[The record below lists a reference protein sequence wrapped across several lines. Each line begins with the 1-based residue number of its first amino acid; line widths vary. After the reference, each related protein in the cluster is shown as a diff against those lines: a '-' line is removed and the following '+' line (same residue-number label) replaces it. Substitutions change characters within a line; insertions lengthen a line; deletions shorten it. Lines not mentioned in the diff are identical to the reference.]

1 MRELS
6 IIPIFLKNF
15 NLSLLET
22 HQYSLSDV
30 QDLISS
36 RDLCKYINLFL
47 INENKILLTYDED
60 IIEPPRS
67 FNIKITNNP
76 NKGESELML
85 YVFSSKHSSGS
96 MFFYNIIGLD
106 ILKISSLYRDITQS
120 KEGQEIFIINYRK

>member
-15 NLSLLET
+15 NLNLLET
-22 HQYSLSDV
+22 PQYSLSDN
-30 QDLISS
+30 LINSI
-36 RDLCKYINLFL
+36 DLCKFINLFL

-60 IIEPPRS
+60 IIESPRS

-96 MFFYNIIGLD
+96 MFFYNIMGLD
-106 ILKISSLYRDITQS
+106 ILKISSIYRDITQS

>member
-22 HQYSLSDV
+22 PQYSLSDN
-30 QDLISS
+30 LINSI
-36 RDLCKYINLFL
+36 DLCKFINLFL

-60 IIEPPRS
+60 IIESPRS

-96 MFFYNIIGLD
+96 MFFYNIMGLD
-106 ILKISSLYRDITQS
+106 ILKISSIYRDITQS

>member
-22 HQYSLSDV
+22 PQYSLSN
-30 QDLISS
+30 DLINS
-36 RDLCKYINLFL
+36 RDLCKFINLFL

-76 NKGESELML
+76 NKGESELIL

-96 MFFYNIIGLD
+96 IFSYNIMGLD

>member
-15 NLSLLET
+15 NLNLLET
-22 HQYSLSDV
+22 PQYSLSDN
-30 QDLISS
+30 LINSI
-36 RDLCKYINLFL
+36 DLCKFINLFL
-47 INENKILLTYDED
+47 INKNKILLTYDED
-60 IIEPPRS
+60 IIESPRS

-76 NKGESELML
+76 NKGESELIL

-96 MFFYNIIGLD
+96 MFFYNIMGLD
-106 ILKISSLYRDITQS
+106 ILKISSIYRDITQS

>member
-15 NLSLLET
+15 NLNLLET
-22 HQYSLSDV
+22 PQYSLSDN
-30 QDLISS
+30 LINSI
-36 RDLCKYINLFL
+36 DLCKFINLFL

-60 IIEPPRS
+60 IIESPKS

-96 MFFYNIIGLD
+96 MFFYNIMGLD
-106 ILKISSLYRDITQS
+106 ILKISSIYRDITQS

>member
-22 HQYSLSDV
+22 PQYSLSDN
-30 QDLISS
+30 LINS
-36 RDLCKYINLFL
+36 RDLCKFINLFL

-60 IIEPPRS
+60 IIESPRS

-96 MFFYNIIGLD
+96 MFFYNIMGLD
-106 ILKISSLYRDITQS
+106 ILKISSIYRDITQS

>member
-6 IIPIFLKNF
+6 IIPIFFKNF

-22 HQYSLSDV
+22 PQYSLSDN
-30 QDLISS
+30 LINSI
-36 RDLCKYINLFL
+36 DLCKFINLFL

-60 IIEPPRS
+60 IIESPRS
-67 FNIKITNNP
+67 FNIRITNNP

-96 MFFYNIIGLD
+96 TFSYNIMGLD
-106 ILKISSLYRDITQS
+106 ILKISSIYRDITQS
-120 KEGQEIFIINYRK
+120 KEGQEIFIINYQK